1 MTAGI
6 DSCILKM
13 DKQRKIDGSVIL
25 TAFVALLTTLFLNL
39 MLQQIK
45 KKYVFQKSIF
55 SQSTCD
61 ILSLSWFHFCLTF
74 NCKMQLSVVILNHHA
89 DLLGNENV

>member
-13 DKQRKIDGSVIL
+13 DKQREIDGSVIL

-45 KKYVFQKSIF
+45 KNMSFKSQF
-55 SQSTCD
+55 SHSQHV
-61 ILSLSWFHFCLTF
+61 IFCLCPGFT
-74 NCKMQLSVVILNHHA
+74 SV
-89 DLLGNENV
+89 